1 MKCLTTDALLWLEN
15 TLMFHIKPSTA
26 PLTHWN
32 HHAEE
37 NSPPQSSTEEYSVV
51 LVSTQSQS
59 WTTTWHSINTETKS
73 KKQITFFKMLKCG
86 YFVVYPSVCLHATT
100 VLLYVYES
108 VCKLWHGGMNLIV
121 WACTSV
127 CVCAWL
133 CAGLPTIPLINSSCG
148 LANDCSSPA
157 CLSLRGSH

>member
-73 KKQITFFKMLKCG
+73 KNQITFSKCWNVDILLFIHL
-86 YFVVYPSVCLHATT
+86 FVCMQPRFFCMCTKVCANFGMVEWIWLCGHAR
-100 VLLYVYES
+100 
-108 VCKLWHGGMNLIV
+108 
-121 WACTSV
+121 V
-127 CVCAWL
+127 CVCVCVCMVVCRASH
-133 CAGLPTIPLINSSCG
+133 NS
-148 LANDCSSPA
+148 P
-157 CLSLRGSH
+157 H